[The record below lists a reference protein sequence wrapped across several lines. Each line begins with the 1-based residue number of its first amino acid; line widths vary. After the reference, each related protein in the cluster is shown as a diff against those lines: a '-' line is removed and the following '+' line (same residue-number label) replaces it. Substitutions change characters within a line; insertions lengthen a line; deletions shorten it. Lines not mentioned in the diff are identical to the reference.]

1 MDGTLEDRCEVAES
15 GIAEPVAAP
24 LRVPIRLQARDVDAL
39 DPLAVFAAAGSAPRF
54 YWEQPA
60 QGAFR
65 VAIGALEKVCVQGP
79 DRFARAAELAR
90 SLFARVDGTGLAAGD
105 AALIGGFAFA
115 DTDLTGPWHGWA
127 AGELRLPA
135 VAFIGRDGH
144 CRRIAAAGHAYAAPV
159 SRPIAPLRGGVEIE
173 GDDAPA
179 YRARVRAAL
188 AEIDAGRAEKLV
200 LARSLRIRARRPL
213 DAVAW
218 LAALR
223 ERFPGCTLYAIGEG
237 DAVFLGASPERL
249 VSVRG
254 EEVETI
260 ALAGSAPRGAS
271 READRA
277 LAAALLASAK
287 DAAEHAIVVRRL
299 IEVLS
304 DCCGEV
310 QAPATPQIVATRTV
324 QHLAT
329 PIRARR
335 SRQDPSLLELVGRL
349 HPTPAVAGAPGAEAL
364 RWLAAHEGLARGWY
378 SGPVGWMDAQG
389 NGEFVVALRSALLR
403 GREAH
408 AYAGAGIVAGSD
420 PEAEYAETDCKLR
433 SVLGPLLW
441 GAP

>member
-1 MDGTLEDRCEVAES
+1 MDGTLEDSYEVAES
-15 GIAEPVAAP
+15 GSAEPAAASS
-24 LRVPIRLQARDVDAL
+24 RVPIRLQAREVDPL
-39 DPLAVFAAAGSAPRF
+39 DPLAVFAAAGAAPRF

-60 QGAFR
+60 QGIFR
-65 VAIGALEKVCVQGP
+65 VSIGALERIRVQGP
-79 DRFARAAELAR
+79 NRFTRAAEVAR
-90 SLFARVDGTGLAAGD
+90 DAFARIDGAGLASGD
-105 AALIGGFAFA
+105 VALVGGFAFEEA
-115 DTDLTGPWHGWA
+115 PPAGPWESWP

-135 VAFIGRDGH
+135 LSYVGRGGR
-144 CRRIAAAGHAYAAPV
+144 CRWVWAAGMSSAPPAV
-159 SRPIAPLRGGVEIE
+159 RPIAPLRGGIEIDV
-173 GDDAPA
+173 DDAPA
-179 YRARVRAAL
+179 YRARVGAAL
-188 AEIDAGRAEKLV
+188 AEIAAGRAEKLV

-249 VSVRG
+249 VSASGDRI
-254 EEVETI
+254 ETI

-271 READRA
+271 REMDRELGA
-277 LAAALLASAK
+277 SLLASAK

-299 IEVLS
+299 VEVLS
-304 DCCGEV
+304 DCCTEV
-310 QAPATPQIVATRTV
+310 RAAPEPQLVATRTV
-324 QHLAT
+324 QHLGT
-329 PIRARR
+329 PITARR
-335 SRQDPSLLELVGRL
+335 VGQHPTLLEMLGRL
-349 HPTPAVAGAPGAEAL
+349 HPTPAVAGAPCAEAM
-364 RWLAAHEGLARGWY
+364 RWLAGYEGLERGWY
-378 SGPVGWMDAQG
+378 AGPVGWLDAAG
-389 NGEFVVALRSALLR
+389 DGEFVVALRSALLR

>member
-1 MDGTLEDRCEVAES
+1 MDGAGDHGGEATIDGVAT
-15 GIAEPVAAP
+15 PVAAA
-24 LRVPIRLQARDVDAL
+24 IRLTATEIAPL
-39 DPLAVFAAAGSAPRF
+39 DPLAVFAAAGWAPRF

-60 QGAFR
+60 QGTYR
-65 VAIGALEKVCVQGP
+65 VAIGALERVCVQGP
-79 DRFARAAELAR
+79 DRFARAAEVAR
-90 SLFARVDGTGLAAGD
+90 SVFARIDGTGLAAGD
-105 AALIGGFAFA
+105 AALVGGFAFEDA
-115 DTDLTGPWHGWA
+115 PPGGPWQGWPA
-127 AGELRLPA
+127 AELRLPA
-135 VAFIGRDGH
+135 VSVVGRDGQ
-144 CRRIAAAGHAYAAPV
+144 CRRIAAAGQAFAAPLP
-159 SRPIAPLRGGVEIE
+159 RPIAPLRGGVEID
-173 GDDAPA
+173 GDNAPA

-188 AEIDAGRAEKLV
+188 AEIAAGRAEKLV
-200 LARSLRIRARRPL
+200 LARSLRISARRPL

-223 ERFPGCTLYAIGEG
+223 ERFPGCTLFAIGEG
-237 DAVFLGASPERL
+237 DAVFLGATPERL
-249 VSVRG
+249 VSVHG
-254 EEVETI
+254 AEVETI

-299 IEVLS
+299 VEVLA
-304 DCCGEV
+304 DCCGQV
-310 QAPATPQIVATRTV
+310 QAPAAPQIVATRSV

-329 PIRARR
+329 PITARR
-335 SRQDPSLLELVGRL
+335 TTRGPSLLELVGRL
-349 HPTPAVAGAPGAEAL
+349 HPTPAVAGAPAAEAL
-364 RWLAAHEGLARGWY
+364 RWLAATEGLDRGWY
-378 SGPVGWMDAQG
+378 SGPVGWIDAEG

>member
-1 MDGTLEDRCEVAES
+1 MRDGAAVPAPAAIRLDAAEVAT
-15 GIAEPVAAP
+15 V
-24 LRVPIRLQARDVDAL
+24 
-39 DPLAVFAAAGSAPRF
+39 DPLAVFAAAGGAPRF

-60 QGAFR
+60 QGSFR
-65 VAIGALEKVCVQGP
+65 VAIGALERVRVQGP
-79 DRFARAAELAR
+79 DRFARAAMAAGA
-90 SLFARVDGTGLAAGD
+90 LFARIDGQGLRAGD
-105 AALIGGFAFA
+105 AALVGGFAFA
-115 DTDLTGPWHGWA
+115 DGAPAGPWEGWA
-127 AGELRLPA
+127 AGELRLPT
-135 VAFIGRDGH
+135 VSYCGRDGQ
-144 CRRIAAAGHAYAAPV
+144 CRRIVAAGAVHAAPV
-159 SRPIAPLRGGVEIE
+159 ARPIAPLRGGVEID

-179 YRARVRAAL
+179 YHARVRAAL
-188 AEIDAGRAEKLV
+188 AEIASGRAEKLV

-237 DAVFLGASPERL
+237 DAVFIGASPERL
-249 VSVRG
+249 VAARG

-271 READRA
+271 RDADRA
-277 LAAALLASAK
+277 LGAALLASAK
-287 DAAEHAIVVRRL
+287 DAAEHAIVVRR
-299 IEVLS
+299 IVEVLS
-304 DCCGEV
+304 DCCAEV
-310 QAPATPQIVATRTV
+310 RAAATPQLVTTRTV

-329 PIRARR
+329 PITARR
-335 SRQDPSLLELVGRL
+335 AGQHPSLLELVGRL
-349 HPTPAVAGAPGAEAL
+349 HPTPAVAGAPCADAT

-378 SGPVGWMDAQG
+378 SGPVGWVDADG

-420 PEAEYAETDCKLR
+420 PDAEYAETDCKLR